1 LLAATSAHS
10 PREIVLA
17 DTALLAAKKR
27 RQWRSSTAPGADME
41 QITGGV
47 AAWSIVDGIATLW
60 FNGDLPS
67 PAQPGDDPEETP
79 RWSSHLRRGLAVTDG
94 T

>member
-1 LLAATSAHS
+1 
-10 PREIVLA
+10 
-17 DTALLAAKKR
+17 
-27 RQWRSSTAPGADME
+27 ME

>member
-1 LLAATSAHS
+1 
-10 PREIVLA
+10 
-17 DTALLAAKKR
+17 
-27 RQWRSSTAPGADME
+27 ME

-67 PAQPGDDPEETP
+67 PAQPGDPEETP
-79 RWSSHLRRGLAVTDG
+79 GWSHLRRGLAVTDG